1 MAKPTQQGEAMT
13 VTTATTAR
21 RRRKPKRGKPN
32 ELSADV
38 VAALAP
44 GDGAAF
50 GPAMSAL
57 TSDRHR
63 IFVLSLY
70 EVPRGYGA
78 HVKAAK
84 MAGFGTATSSAKS
97 WSVIASRLAHD
108 DKILAAIYEED
119 QRRIRASAPRAIRA
133 LEHLLED
140 PSHRD
145 HGRAIGLVMERTH
158 PAETTH
164 HLKVEHRVPVMVA
177 TAEVMERISQLARR
191 AGLDPLRL
199 APPIDAEF
207 VEVTDEK
214 E

>member
-1 MAKPTQQGEAMT
+1 MT
-13 VTTATTAR
+13 SSTCR
-21 RRRKPKRGKPN
+21 RRRKPKRGKSN
-32 ELSADV
+32 QLSADV

-44 GDGAAF
+44 GDGAEW
-50 GPAMSAL
+50 GPKMKAL
-57 TSDRHR
+57 PSDRHR

-78 HVKAAK
+78 NVKAAK

-97 WSVIASRLAHD
+97 WSVIAARLAHD
-108 DKILAAIYEED
+108 DKILAAIHEED

-133 LEHLLED
+133 LENLLEN
-140 PSHRD
+140 PGHRD
-145 HGRAIGLVMERTH
+145 HGRAIGIVMDRVH

-164 HLKVEHRVPVMVA
+164 TVKVEHQGHVVVA
-177 TAEVMERISQLARR
+177 TAEVMERIAKLATR

-207 VEVTDEK
+207 VEIIDEK

>member
-1 MAKPTQQGEAMT
+1 MT
-13 VTTATTAR
+13 SSTGR
-21 RRRKPKRGKPN
+21 RRRKGKRGKSN
-32 ELSADV
+32 QLSADV

-44 GDGAAF
+44 GDGAEW
-50 GPAMSAL
+50 GPKMKAL
-57 TSDRHR
+57 PSDRHR

-78 HVKAAK
+78 NVKAAK

-97 WSVIASRLAHD
+97 WSVIAARLAHD
-108 DKILAAIYEED
+108 EKILAAIHEED

-133 LEHLLED
+133 LENLLENPD
-140 PSHRD
+140 HRD
-145 HGRAIGLVMERTH
+145 HGRAIGIVMDRVH

-164 HLKVEHRVPVMVA
+164 TVKVEHQVPVVIA
-177 TAEVMERISQLARR
+177 TEEVLARIRQLAIK

-199 APPIDAEF
+199 APPIEAEF
-207 VEVTDEK
+207 VEITDEK